1 MTDDALALAFR
12 TGLPY
17 VGLRGLAHDPDLD
30 RFIAPD
36 AARSARVVPLAADD
50 DHIRVAAA
58 GPEPDLAPLEPYLG
72 GRRVEVAIAP
82 ADELEA
88 ILGPPPP
95 PAAVSP
101 APPVLVLPAPPA
113 SAPEAVAPSGTEDEP
128 LATEVEGAGEPLA
141 AEPEPA
147 PLAAAPEPEPAA
159 AEPPSWLEPP
169 SRRRRALITLVIA
182 LVLLLAVGG
191 AAAAYLLTR

>member
-30 RFIAPD
+30 RFIPPD

-50 DHIRVAAA
+50 DHVRIAAA
-58 GPEPDLAPLEPYLG
+58 GPEPDLASLEPYLG
-72 GRRVEVAIAP
+72 DRRVEIAIAP

-95 PAAVSP
+95 PALAAPSPPPVAVVAEQVAPEPPAAEPLPAEPAHREP
-101 APPVLVLPAPPA
+101 APP
-113 SAPEAVAPSGTEDEP
+113 EP
-128 LATEVEGAGEPLA
+128 EPLA
-141 AEPEPA
+141 AEPAP
-147 PLAAAPEPEPAA
+147 PLAAEPVAD
-159 AEPPSWLEPP
+159 EPPSWLEPP
-169 SRRRRALITLVIA
+169 SRRRRALITLVIV
-182 LVLLLAVGG
+182 LVLLLAAGG